1 MTHSLGKCMHIRLK
15 PRTLIPC
22 CVHCCLVFISIQ
34 FFSKRQYLILQFESI
49 LFVSNL
55 FYLLD
60 ILFHT
65 NLKLILDWFKKHV
78 AYEMWQAR
86 NINSRSIALMKKDES
101 SHFDFDLRAE
111 TNNLD
116 FYLHLVYGHN
126 YVWCSIISFR
136 TTLHIVVIYL
146 FMSTN
151 NQQGH
156 TWGKIHCLNLNK
168 KISLSNIDNNFFN
181 FVILDYLFHIS

>member
-1 MTHSLGKCMHIRLK
+1 MNIL
-15 PRTLIPC
+15 LIYF
-22 CVHCCLVFISIQ
+22 CVLNINL
-34 FFSKRQYLILQFESI
+34 FSKRQYLILQFESI

-101 SHFDFDLRAE
+101 SHFDFDLRAK

-126 YVWCSIISFR
+126 YVWCSIISFQ

-146 FMSTN
+146 CMSTY

-156 TWGKIHCLNLNK
+156 TWGKIHCLILNK
-168 KISLSNIDNNFFN
+168 KYFGQKILIS
-181 FVILDYLFHIS
+181 DYLLQISYYNRSFISIFDFMI